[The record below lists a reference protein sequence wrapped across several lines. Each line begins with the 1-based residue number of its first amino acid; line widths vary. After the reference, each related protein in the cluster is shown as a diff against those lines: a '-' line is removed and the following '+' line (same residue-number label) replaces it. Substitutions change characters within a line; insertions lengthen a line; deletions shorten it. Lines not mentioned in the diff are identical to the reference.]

1 MFRNGILTKKQVANN
16 LSILTE
22 KEEDSRL
29 GR

>member
-1 MFRNGILTKKQVANN
+1 MFRNGILTKKQVVNN

-29 GR
+29 GG